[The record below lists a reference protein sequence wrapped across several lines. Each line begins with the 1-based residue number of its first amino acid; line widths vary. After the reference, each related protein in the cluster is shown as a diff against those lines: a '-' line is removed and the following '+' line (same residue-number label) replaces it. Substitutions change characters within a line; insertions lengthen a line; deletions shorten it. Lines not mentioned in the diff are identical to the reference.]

1 MKKSL
6 TPLFALA
13 ASMVLALTVRAQS
26 APKILV
32 VDIGKVFENHYE
44 KKEKEAEIL
53 GFKEKAQED
62 MQRMIKEGND
72 LVDEYKDLLD
82 QSKNPALTP
91 EARAKADDDSKKKLD
106 EINNKKN
113 EANSFQQTVE
123 RQLQERIQNI
133 RSVLLDSISK
143 TAADVAQR
151 HGATLLLDKSG
162 VSIYGANVVI
172 YSDPAYDITDE
183 VIREVNKDR
192 PLTPPADS
200 GTAPAAPSGEDSS
213 NKVVVPGLT
222 PTSP

>member
-200 GTAPAAPSGEDSS
+200 GTTPAAPSGDDSS